1 MSNTSVSGDTGRRLS
16 EVVREAK
23 IAAAE
28 REDVVVD
35 MKEAD
40 RGRLELLAEEL
51 APIFDEVPED
61 DEQFDFFLSS
71 GLQPRLWIDAIAH
84 VQMGPDRRTYRF
96 VRDTRYG
103 RVVMA
108 ESGSLITI
116 ADSVTHYVAER
127 IVQRQ
132 KFLAS
137 DAPAGQSKAPAQQ
150 ERRDDSRR
158 THGDAK
164 TLMPTEGQ
172 APKDNDQAKAAPSAA
187 SGYARDGSVA
197 GVITAILWFGLGAL
211 VTVAIIAFIFWEELA
226 TVFGSN

>member
-137 DAPAGQSKAPAQQ
+137 DAPAGYSKADAQQ

-158 THGDAK
+158 TLGETGRPVPA
-164 TLMPTEGQ
+164 EGQ
-172 APKDNDQAKAAPSAA
+172 APKDNDQAKAAPPAA

>member
-137 DAPAGQSKAPAQQ
+137 DAPAGQSKTSAQQ
-150 ERRDDSRR
+150 DRRDDLQR
-158 THGDAK
+158 THGEAK
-164 TLMPTEGQ
+164 TPRPTDGQ
-172 APKDNDQAKAAPSAA
+172 TSKDNTQAKAASPAA
-187 SGYARDGSVA
+187 SGHARDRSVA
-197 GVITAILWFGLGAL
+197 RVITAILWFGLGVL
-211 VTVAIIAFIFWEELA
+211 VTVAIIAFIFLEDIA
-226 TVFGSN
+226 TAFGWT